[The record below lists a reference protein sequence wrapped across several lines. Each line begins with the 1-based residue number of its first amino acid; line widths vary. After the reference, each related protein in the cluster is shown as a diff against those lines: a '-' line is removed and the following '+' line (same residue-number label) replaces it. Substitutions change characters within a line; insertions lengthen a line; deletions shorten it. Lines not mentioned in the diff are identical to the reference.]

1 MNIKEIKQIK
11 LQDFLTA
18 MGCKP
23 VKQYGVNL
31 MYLSPLRTEKHASFK
46 VNTEINQWY
55 DFGIGRGGNIITL
68 AELLYNSSDVSYLI
82 HQIERNAPSSVS
94 GSLPTVKPTTPQN
107 SFEHLQVL
115 PITHPAL
122 IKYLEERCIDI
133 ETARTVC
140 KELHFDT
147 RGKHYFGIGFP
158 NIAGGYEIR
167 NPFFKGCIAP
177 KDISHFYAEE
187 PKKVC
192 FVFEGFMDFLSFMTL
207 RKLKNPQ
214 QTGLSLQ
221 DYLVLNSVTNIH
233 KTAKRL
239 SRYDSVQCFL
249 DNDEAGRNAY
259 LQLSKELGKSITDA
273 STLYNGFKDLNEYL
287 CAESKHSEKA
297 EIKKIKRIKL

>member
-1 MNIKEIKQIK
+1 MNIKKIKQIK
-11 LQDFLTA
+11 LQDFLA
-18 MGCKP
+18 SMGCKP
-23 VKQYGVNL
+23 VKQYGVNF

-55 DFGIGRGGNIITL
+55 DFGIGRGGNIIAL

-94 GSLPTVKPTTPQN
+94 GSLPTVKPITPQN

-122 IKYLEERCIDI
+122 IKYLEERCIDV

-207 RKLKNPQ
+207 RKFKNPQ

>member
-1 MNIKEIKQIK
+1 MNINAIKQIK
-11 LQDFLTA
+11 LQDFLA
-18 MGCKP
+18 AIGCKP

-31 MYLSPLRTEKHASFK
+31 MYLSPLRAEKHASFK
-46 VNTEINQWY
+46 VNTELNKWY
-55 DFGIGRGGNIITL
+55 DFGIGRGGNIIAL
-68 AELLYNSSDVSYLI
+68 AELFYNSSDVSYLI

-187 PKKVC
+187 PKKIC
-192 FVFEGFMDFLSFMTL
+192 FVFEGFIDFLSFMTL
-207 RKLKNPQ
+207 RRKENDGLKR
-214 QTGLSLQ
+214 Q
-221 DYLVLNSVTNIH
+221 DYLVLNSVSNIQ
-233 KTAKRL
+233 KALERL
-239 SRYDSVQCFL
+239 SQYDSVQCFL
-249 DNDEAGRNAY
+249 DNDNAGRNAY
-259 LQLSKELGKSITDA
+259 LQLSKELENSVVDA
-273 STLYNGFKDLNEYL
+273 STLYNGYKDLNEYL
-287 CAESKHSEKA
+287 CAKIKHSEKA
-297 EIKKIKRIKL
+297 ENKKIKGIKL

>member
-1 MNIKEIKQIK
+1 
-11 LQDFLTA
+11 

-55 DFGIGRGGNIITL
+55 DFGIGRGGNIIAL

-94 GSLPTVKPTTPQN
+94 GSLPTIKPITPQN

-147 RGKHYFGIGFP
+147 RGKHYFGIGCP
-158 NIAGGYEIR
+158 NITGGYEIR

-207 RKLKNPQ
+207 RRKENDRLKW
-214 QTGLSLQ
+214 Q

-233 KTAKRL
+233 KAAKRL

-259 LQLSKELGKSITDA
+259 LQLSKELGKSVADA
-273 STLYNGFKDLNEYL
+273 STLSNGFKDLNEYL

-297 EIKKIKRIKL
+297 ENKKTKGIKL

>member
-1 MNIKEIKQIK
+1 MNIDQIKQIK
-11 LQDFLTA
+11 LQDFLAT

-46 VNTEINQWY
+46 INTELNLWY
-55 DFGIGRGGNIITL
+55 DFGISRGGNIIDL

-82 HQIERNAPSSVS
+82 HQIERNALGCVSV
-94 GSLPTVKPTTPQN
+94 SLPTVKPNAPQN
-107 SFEHLQVL
+107 SFENLQVL
-115 PITHPAL
+115 SITRPAL
-122 IKYLEERCIDI
+122 INYLGERCIGI
-133 ETARTVC
+133 EIARTVC

-187 PKKVC
+187 PKNVC

-207 RKLKNPQ
+207 RRKENDGLK
-214 QTGLSLQ
+214 LQ

-233 KTAKRL
+233 KAAKRL

-249 DNDEAGRNAY
+249 DNDETGRNAY
-259 LQLSKELGKSITDA
+259 LQLSKELGKPVTDA
-273 STLYNGFKDLNEYL
+273 STLYNGYKDLNEYL
-287 CAESKHSEKA
+287 CAESKHPEKA
-297 EIKKIKRIKL
+297 EIKKSKGIKL

>member
-1 MNIKEIKQIK
+1 MNINVIKQIK
-11 LQDFLTA
+11 LQDFLA
-18 MGCKP
+18 AIGCKP

-31 MYLSPLRTEKHASFK
+31 MYLSPLRAEKHASFK
-46 VNTEINQWY
+46 VNTELNKWY
-55 DFGIGRGGNIITL
+55 DFGIGRGGNIIAL
-68 AELLYNSSDVSYLI
+68 AELFYNSSDVSYLI

-94 GSLPTVKPTTPQN
+94 GSLPTVKPITPQN

-122 IKYLEERCIDI
+122 IKYLEERCIDV

-147 RGKHYFGIGFP
+147 RGKHYFSIGFP
-158 NIAGGYEIR
+158 NITGGYEIR

-192 FVFEGFMDFLSFMTL
+192 FLFEGFMDFLSFMML
-207 RKLKNPQ
+207 RRKENDGLKR
-214 QTGLSLQ
+214 Q
-221 DYLVLNSVTNIH
+221 DYLVLNSVSNIQ
-233 KTAKRL
+233 KALEPL
-239 SRYDSVQCFL
+239 SHYENIQCFL

-259 LQLSKELGKSITDA
+259 LQLSKELRKPITDA
-273 STLYNGFKDLNEYL
+273 STLYNGYKDLNEYL
-287 CAESKHSEKA
+287 CAESKHSERA
-297 EIKKIKRIKL
+297 EIKKSKGLKL

>member
-1 MNIKEIKQIK
+1 MNIDQIKQIK
-11 LQDFLTA
+11 LQDFLAA

-31 MYLSPLRTEKHASFK
+31 MYLSPFRTEKHASFK

-55 DFGIGRGGNIITL
+55 DFGIGRGGNIIAL

-122 IKYLEERCIDI
+122 IKYLEERYIDV
-133 ETARTVC
+133 EMARTVC

-167 NPFFKGCIAP
+167 NPFFKGGITP
-177 KDISHFYAEE
+177 KDISLFHNEE
-187 PKKVC
+187 SKQSC
-192 FVFEGFMDFLSFMTL
+192 FVFEGFIDFLSFMML
-207 RKLKNPQ
+207 RRKENGGLKR
-214 QTGLSLQ
+214 Q
-221 DYLVLNSVTNIH
+221 DYLVLNSVSNVKKALEPLSHYENI
-233 KTAKRL
+233 
-239 SRYDSVQCFL
+239 QCFL
-249 DNDEAGRNAY
+249 DNDEAGRKAY
-259 LQLSKELGKSITDA
+259 QALLMGLKVPVIDSSG
-273 STLYNGFKDLNEYL
+273 LYADCKDLNEFL
-287 CAESKHSEKA
+287 CCQNSLLQKPVREQRRGLKP
-297 EIKKIKRIKL
+297 

>member
-68 AELLYNSSDVSYLI
+68 AELLYKSSDVSYLI

-122 IKYLEERCIDI
+122 IKYLEERCIDV

-187 PKKVC
+187 PKKIC
-192 FVFEGFMDFLSFMTL
+192 FVFEGFIDFLSFMTL
-207 RKLKNPQ
+207 RRKENDGLKR
-214 QTGLSLQ
+214 Q
-221 DYLVLNSVTNIH
+221 DYLVLNSVSNIQ
-233 KTAKRL
+233 KALERL
-239 SRYDSVQCFL
+239 SQYDSVQCFL
-249 DNDEAGRNAY
+249 DNDNAGRNAY
-259 LQLSKELGKSITDA
+259 LQLSKELENFVVDA
-273 STLYNGFKDLNEYL
+273 STLYNGYKDLNEYL
-287 CAESKHSEKA
+287 CAKIKHSEKA
-297 EIKKIKRIKL
+297 

>member
-192 FVFEGFMDFLSFMTL
+192 LVFEGFMDFLSFMTL
-207 RKLKNPQ
+207 RGKENDGLKR
-214 QTGLSLQ
+214 Q

-233 KTAKRL
+233 KAAKRL

-249 DNDEAGRNAY
+249 DNDNAGRNAY
-259 LQLSKELGKSITDA
+259 LQLSKELGKPVTDA

-287 CAESKHSEKA
+287 CAEFKHSEKA
-297 EIKKIKRIKL
+297 ENKKIKGIRP

>member
-1 MNIKEIKQIK
+1 MNIDQIKQIK
-11 LQDFLTA
+11 LQDFLATID
-18 MGCKP
+18 CKP
-23 VKQYGVNL
+23 IKQYGVNL

-46 VNTEINQWY
+46 VNTELNLWY
-55 DFGIGRGGNIITL
+55 DFAIGRGGNIIDL

-82 HQIERNAPSSVS
+82 HQIEHNAPSCVSVS
-94 GSLPTVKPTTPQN
+94 PPTIKPITPQN

-140 KELHFDT
+140 MELHFDT
-147 RGKHYFGIGFP
+147 RSKHYFGIGCP

-207 RKLKNPQ
+207 RRKENDRLKW
-214 QTGLSLQ
+214 Q

-233 KTAKRL
+233 KAAKRL

-249 DNDEAGRNAY
+249 DNDEAGRKAY
-259 LQLSKELGKSITDA
+259 QALLMGLKVPVIDSSG
-273 STLYNGFKDLNEYL
+273 LYADCKDLNEFL
-287 CAESKHSEKA
+287 CCPNSLLQKPVREQRRGLKP
-297 EIKKIKRIKL
+297 

>member
-11 LQDFLTA
+11 LHDFLA
-18 MGCKP
+18 AIGCKP

-31 MYLSPLRTEKHASFK
+31 MYLSPLRAEKHASFK

-55 DFGIGRGGNIITL
+55 DFGIGKGGNIIDL
-68 AELLYNSSDVSYLI
+68 AELLYKSSDVSYLI
-82 HQIERNAPSSVS
+82 HQIERNAPSNVS
-94 GSLPTVKPTTPQN
+94 GSLPTVKPITPQN

-122 IKYLEERCIDI
+122 IKYLVERCIDV
-133 ETARTVC
+133 EMARTVC

-187 PKKVC
+187 PKNVC

-207 RKLKNPQ
+207 RRKEND
-214 QTGLSLQ
+214 GLRRQ
-221 DYLVLNSVTNIH
+221 DYLVLNSVSNIQ
-233 KTAKRL
+233 KALESL
-239 SRYDSVQCFL
+239 SHYENVQCFL
-249 DNDEAGRNAY
+249 DNDEAGRKAY
-259 LQLSKELGKSITDA
+259 QALLMGLKVPVIDSSG
-273 STLYNGFKDLNEYL
+273 LYADCKDLNEFL
-287 CAESKHSEKA
+287 CRQNRLLQKPVREQRRGLKS
-297 EIKKIKRIKL
+297 

>member
-1 MNIKEIKQIK
+1 MNIKKIKQIK
-11 LQDFLTA
+11 LQDFLA
-18 MGCKP
+18 SMGCKP
-23 VKQYGVNL
+23 VKQYGVNF

-55 DFGIGRGGNIITL
+55 DFGIGRGGNIIAL

-94 GSLPTVKPTTPQN
+94 GSLPTVKPITPQN

-122 IKYLEERCIDI
+122 IKYLEERCIDV

-167 NPFFKGCIAP
+167 NTFFKGCIAP

-259 LQLSKELGKSITDA
+259 LQLSKELENSVVDA
-273 STLYNGFKDLNEYL
+273 STLYNGYKDLNEYL

>member
-11 LQDFLTA
+11 LQDFLAA

-31 MYLSPLRTEKHASFK
+31 MYLSPFRPEKHASFK

-55 DFGIGRGGNIITL
+55 DFGIGKGGNIIDL
-68 AELLYNSSDVSYLI
+68 AELLYKSSDVSYLI
-82 HQIERNAPSSVS
+82 HQIERNAPSNVPA
-94 GSLPTVKPTTPQN
+94 SLPTAKPIIPQN
-107 SFEHLQVL
+107 SFEHLQVFPL
-115 PITHPAL
+115 IHPAL

-192 FVFEGFMDFLSFMTL
+192 LIFEGFMDFLSFMTL
-207 RKLKNPQ
+207 RRKENDGLKR
-214 QTGLSLQ
+214 Q

-233 KTAKRL
+233 KAAKRL
-239 SRYDSVQCFL
+239 SCYDSVQCFL

-259 LQLSKELGKSITDA
+259 LQLSKELGKSVTDA
-273 STLYNGFKDLNEYL
+273 STLYNGYKDLNEYL
-287 CAESKHSEKA
+287 CAEPKYSERA
-297 EIKKIKRIKL
+297 EIKKSKGIKL

>member
-1 MNIKEIKQIK
+1 MLPIACSQR
-11 LQDFLTA
+11 
-18 MGCKP
+18 
-23 VKQYGVNL
+23 
-31 MYLSPLRTEKHASFK
+31 SHASIYKGPLIHSLLCSEF
-46 VNTEINQWY
+46 VELTLNTELNKWY
-55 DFGIGRGGNIITL
+55 DFGIGKGGNIIDL
-68 AELLYNSSDVSYLI
+68 AELLYKSSDVSYLI
-82 HQIERNAPSSVS
+82 HQIERNAPSNVS
-94 GSLPTVKPTTPQN
+94 GSLPTVKPITPQN

-187 PKKVC
+187 PKNVC

-207 RKLKNPQ
+207 RRKEND
-214 QTGLSLQ
+214 GLRRQ
-221 DYLVLNSVTNIH
+221 DYLVLNSVSNIQ
-233 KTAKRL
+233 KALERL
-239 SRYDSVQCFL
+239 SQYDSILCFL

-259 LQLSKELGKSITDA
+259 LQLSKELGKSVTDA
-273 STLYNGFKDLNEYL
+273 STLYNGYKDLNEYL
-287 CAESKHSEKA
+287 CAETKHSEKA
-297 EIKKIKRIKL
+297 EVKKAKGIKL

>member
-1 MNIKEIKQIK
+1 MNINDIKQIK
-11 LQDFLTA
+11 LQDFLA
-18 MGCKP
+18 AIGCKP

-31 MYLSPLRTEKHASFK
+31 MYLSPLRAEKHASFK
-46 VNTEINQWY
+46 VNTELNKWY
-55 DFGIGRGGNIITL
+55 DFGIGRGGNIIAL
-68 AELLYNSSDVSYLI
+68 AELFYNSSDVSYLI

-94 GSLPTVKPTTPQN
+94 GSLPTVKPITPQN

-122 IKYLEERCIDI
+122 IKYLEERCIDV

-192 FVFEGFMDFLSFMTL
+192 LVFEGFMDFQSFMTL
-207 RKLKNPQ
+207 RGKENDGLKR
-214 QTGLSLQ
+214 Q

-233 KTAKRL
+233 KAAKRL

-259 LQLSKELGKSITDA
+259 LQLSKELGKPVTDA

-287 CAESKHSEKA
+287 CAEFKHSEKA
-297 EIKKIKRIKL
+297 ENKKIKGIRP

>member
-1 MNIKEIKQIK
+1 MNIDQIKQIK
-11 LQDFLTA
+11 LQDFLAT

-46 VNTEINQWY
+46 INTELNLWY
-55 DFGIGRGGNIITL
+55 DFGISRGGNIIDL

-82 HQIERNAPSSVS
+82 HQIERNALGCVSV
-94 GSLPTVKPTTPQN
+94 SLPTVKPNAPQN
-107 SFEHLQVL
+107 SFENLQVL
-115 PITHPAL
+115 SITRPAL
-122 IKYLEERCIDI
+122 INYLGERCIGI
-133 ETARTVC
+133 EIARTVC

-192 FVFEGFMDFLSFMTL
+192 FVFEGFMDLLSFMTL
-207 RKLKNPQ
+207 RRKENDGLKR
-214 QTGLSLQ
+214 Q

-233 KTAKRL
+233 KVAKRL

-259 LQLSKELGKSITDA
+259 LQLSKELGKTVTDA

-287 CAESKHSEKA
+287 CAEFKHSEKT
-297 EIKKIKRIKL
+297 ENKKIKGIKL

>member
-1 MNIKEIKQIK
+1 MNIKKIKQIK
-11 LQDFLTA
+11 LQDFLA
-18 MGCKP
+18 SMGCKP

-55 DFGIGRGGNIITL
+55 DFGIGRGGNIIAL

-94 GSLPTVKPTTPQN
+94 GSLPTVKPITPQN

-122 IKYLEERCIDI
+122 IKYLEERCIDV

-147 RGKHYFGIGFP
+147 RGKHYFGIGCP

-207 RKLKNPQ
+207 RRKENDRLKR
-214 QTGLSLQ
+214 Q

-233 KTAKRL
+233 KAAKRL

-297 EIKKIKRIKL
+297 ENKKTKGIKL

>member
-11 LQDFLTA
+11 LQDFLA
-18 MGCKP
+18 AIGCKP

-31 MYLSPLRTEKHASFK
+31 MYLSPLRAEKHASFK
-46 VNTEINQWY
+46 VNTELNKWY
-55 DFGIGRGGNIITL
+55 DFGIGRGGNIIAL

-94 GSLPTVKPTTPQN
+94 GSLPTVKPITPQN
-107 SFEHLQVL
+107 SFENLQVL
-115 PITHPAL
+115 PINHPAL
-122 IKYLEERCIDI
+122 IKYLGERCIDI
-133 ETARTVC
+133 EIAKTVC

-147 RGKHYFGIGFP
+147 SGKHYFGIGFP
-158 NIAGGYEIR
+158 NIAGGYETR
-167 NPFFKGCIAP
+167 NPFFKGCITP

-192 FVFEGFMDFLSFMTL
+192 LIFEGFMDFLSFMTL
-207 RKLKNPQ
+207 RRKENDGLKR
-214 QTGLSLQ
+214 Q

-233 KTAKRL
+233 KAAKRL

-249 DNDEAGRNAY
+249 DNDNAGRNAY
-259 LQLSKELGKSITDA
+259 LQLSKELGKSVTDA

-287 CAESKHSEKA
+287 CAEFKHSEKA
-297 EIKKIKRIKL
+297 ANKKIKGIKL

>member
-1 MNIKEIKQIK
+1 MNINDIKQIK
-11 LQDFLTA
+11 LQDFLA
-18 MGCKP
+18 AIGCKP

-31 MYLSPLRTEKHASFK
+31 MYLSPLRAEKHASFK
-46 VNTEINQWY
+46 VNTELNKWY
-55 DFGIGRGGNIITL
+55 DFGIGRGGNIIAL

-94 GSLPTVKPTTPQN
+94 VSLPTTKPITPQN

-122 IKYLEERCIDI
+122 IKYLEERCIDV
-133 ETARTVC
+133 EMARTVC

-192 FVFEGFMDFLSFMTL
+192 LIFEGFMDFLSFMTL
-207 RKLKNPQ
+207 RRKENDGLKR
-214 QTGLSLQ
+214 Q

-233 KTAKRL
+233 KAAKRL

-249 DNDEAGRNAY
+249 DNDNAGRNAY
-259 LQLSKELGKSITDA
+259 LQLSKELGKSVTDA
-273 STLYNGFKDLNEYL
+273 STLYNGYKDLNEYL
-287 CAESKHSEKA
+287 CAEFKHSEKA
-297 EIKKIKRIKL
+297 EVKKAKGIKL